1 MADIK
6 LLRNHG
12 RDALETIL
20 NIPGNIKIIEKHIF
34 DVSTGDG
41 EHNIEYEY
49 KRNLYQVIGDVMSKK
64 KLEELLKNIKQKR
77 IGWNHSSFDLARAQM
92 DEQDDFI
99 ENPFE
104 VEEGVIDCK
113 CGSKR
118 VFSYSKQSRSA
129 DEPMTTYA
137 QCVQC
142 NAKWQYSG

>member
-1 MADIK
+1 MADIRK
-6 LLRNHG
+6 HG
-12 RDALETIL
+12 RDALGTVL
-20 NIPGNIKIIEKHIF
+20 NIPGNIKIIEKHIHEVSSDEGQTNEF
-34 DVSTGDG
+34 D
-41 EHNIEYEY
+41 Y
-49 KRNLYQVIGDVMSKK
+49 KRNLYQIIGDIMVKK
-64 KLEELLKNIKQKR
+64 KLEDLLKNIKQKR
-77 IGWNHSSFDLARAQM
+77 IGWNHRSFDFARAQM

-104 VEEGVIDCK
+104 VVEGVIDCK

>member
-1 MADIK
+1 MANIN

-12 RDALETIL
+12 RDALGTVL

-34 DVSTGDG
+34 EVSDG
-41 EHNIEYEY
+41 QEYNY
-49 KRNLYQVIGDVMSKK
+49 KRTLYQIIGDVMVKK
-64 KLEELLKNIKQKR
+64 KLEDLLKNIKQKR
-77 IGWNHSSFDLARAQM
+77 IGWNHSSFDFARAQL

>member
-1 MADIK
+1 MTDI
-6 LLRNHG
+6 RNHG
-12 RDALETIL
+12 RDALGTVL
-20 NIPGNIKIIEKHIF
+20 NNPGNISIIEKHIF
-34 DVSTGDG
+34 EVSLGS
-41 EHNIEYEY
+41 EYDY
-49 KRNLYQVIGDVMSKK
+49 KRNLYQIIGDVMVKK
-64 KLEELLKNIKQKR
+64 KLDDLLKNLKQKR
-77 IGWNHSSFDLARAQM
+77 VGWNHSSFDSARAQM
-92 DEQDDFI
+92 EEQDDFI

-113 CGSKR
+113 CGSRR

>member
-1 MADIK
+1 MGDIK

-12 RDALETIL
+12 REALETVL
-20 NIPGNIKIIEKHIF
+20 NIKGNITIIEKHIF
-34 DVSTGDG
+34 EVTMNSGQ
-41 EHNIEYEY
+41 NMEYDY
-49 KRNLYQVIGDVMSKK
+49 KRNLYQIIGDVMNKK
-64 KLEELLKNIKQKR
+64 KLEELLKNIKQKQ
-77 IGWNHSSFDLARAQM
+77 IGWNHASFDFARAQM
-92 DEQDDFI
+92 EEQDDFI

-137 QCVQC
+137 QCVKC
-142 NAKWQYSG
+142 NSKWQYSG

>member
-1 MADIK
+1 MAEIK

-12 RDALETIL
+12 RDALGTVL
-20 NIPGNIKIIEKHIF
+20 SIPGNIKIVEKHIY
-34 DVSTGDG
+34 DVSLD
-41 EHNIEYEY
+41 EANENIEYDY
-49 KRNLYQVIGDVMSKK
+49 KRNLYQVIGDVMNKK
-64 KLEELLKNIKQKR
+64 KLEDLLKKIKQKR
-77 IGWNHSSFDLARAQM
+77 IGWNHSSFDFARAHM
-92 DEQDDFI
+92 EEQDDFI

-104 VEEGVIDCK
+104 VVEGVIDCK

-142 NAKWQYSG
+142 NSKWQYSG

>member
-12 RDALETIL
+12 RDALGTVL
-20 NIPGNIKIIEKHIF
+20 NIPGNIKIIEKYIYE
-34 DVSTGDG
+34 VSNDG
-41 EHNIEYEY
+41 QNIEHDY
-49 KRNLYQVIGDVMSKK
+49 KRNLYQIIGDVITKK
-64 KLEELLKNIKQKR
+64 KLEDLLKNIKQKK
-77 IGWNHSSFDLARAQM
+77 IGWNHSSFDFARSQM
-92 DEQDDFI
+92 EEQDDFI

-118 VFSYSKQSRSA
+118 VFSFSKQSRSA

-142 NAKWQYSG
+142 NAK

>member
-1 MADIK
+1 MTDIN

-12 RDALETIL
+12 RDALGTVL

-34 DVSTGDG
+34 EVSDG
-41 EHNIEYEY
+41 QEYNY
-49 KRNLYQVIGDVMSKK
+49 KRNLYQIIGDVMVKK
-64 KLEELLKNIKQKR
+64 KLEDLLKNIKQKR
-77 IGWNHSSFDLARAQM
+77 IGWNHSSFDFARAQL